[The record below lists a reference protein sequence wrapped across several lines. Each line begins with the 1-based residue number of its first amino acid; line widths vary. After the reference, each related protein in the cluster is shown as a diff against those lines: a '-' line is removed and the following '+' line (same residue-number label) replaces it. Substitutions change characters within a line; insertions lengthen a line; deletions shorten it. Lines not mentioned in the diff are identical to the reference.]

1 MLKCLRYI
9 VRFKKSLPGMSCYV
23 QFVVLFELYMYEKEI
38 CIKGFNDAKVNIGL
52 LGRKHLTKHT
62 IL

>member
-1 MLKCLRYI
+1 
-9 VRFKKSLPGMSCYV
+9 MSCYV